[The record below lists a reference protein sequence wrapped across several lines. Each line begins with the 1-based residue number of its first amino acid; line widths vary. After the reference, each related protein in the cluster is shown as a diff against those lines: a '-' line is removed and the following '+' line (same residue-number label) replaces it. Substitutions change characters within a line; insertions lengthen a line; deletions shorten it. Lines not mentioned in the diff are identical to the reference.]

1 MSAQQADFQQL
12 AEKDRILFNLSDT
25 LDMKASV
32 SLVVITF
39 LATQTAVFISNEFMS
54 DVLRWLQSTSAVF
67 LAFAGALAMV
77 VLWPREY
84 SVEKSEEFAGWRARL
99 ENYYKGQDDAQR
111 KVDDEYLAGRIQGLR
126 VQIAENR
133 RLDDR
138 KSLALA
144 WSYRLVGV
152 SLGLNMLTLV
162 WFGLN

>member
-1 MSAQQADFQQL
+1 MSVQQADFQQL

-25 LDMKASV
+25 LDMKAGV

-39 LATQTAVFISNEFMS
+39 LATQTAGFIGNEALV
-54 DVLRWLQSTSAVF
+54 DVLRWLQSVSAVL
-67 LAFAGALAMV
+67 LALAGASSMF

-99 ENYYKGQDDAQR
+99 ESYYQGQDDAQR
-111 KVDDEYLAGRIQGLR
+111 KVDDEYLAGRVQGLR

-138 KSLALA
+138 KSWALA
-144 WSYRLVGV
+144 WSYRLTGV
-152 SLGLNMLTLV
+152 SLGLNMLTLI
-162 WFGLN
+162 WFGFN